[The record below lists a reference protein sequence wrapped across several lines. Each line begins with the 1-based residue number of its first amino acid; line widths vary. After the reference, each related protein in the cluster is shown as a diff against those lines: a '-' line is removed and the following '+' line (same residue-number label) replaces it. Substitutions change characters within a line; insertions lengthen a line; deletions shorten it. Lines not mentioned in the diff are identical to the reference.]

1 MAIFLDPRRG
11 LTPDFPCVA
20 LEENSKGGGR
30 GTRIE
35 ARATGRIEVEV
46 KHTLGPILD
55 EGVVRILLGPEG
67 IPSKTSDDGGQGG
80 EEPSSRGGDSHGGIE

>member
-30 GTRIE
+30 STRIE

-67 IPSKTSDDGGQGG
+67 IPSKTGNDGGQSG
-80 EEPSSRGGDSHGGIE
+80 